1 MGLFVFLTNIPI
13 QSEGDR
19 FYEGTPI
26 EGIEEQAINGKFNLF
41 GLLSEIYGNSF
52 YVSDQSREYV
62 PKAFAYLILYNHY
75 HNGVLP
81 IGERPE
87 IQRHMTKEEYAKSRE
102 IRYKI
107 LSQHNAKA
115 LEKLDRRAFLLEQ
128 NEIITYIKKNLR
140 LLNDLGK
147 AMNKRAEIE
156 KISVDIGARYGQALK
171 KYDCDWRISGIS
183 DALCRYN
190 YFLMQ
195 SFYNLKLFP
204 QAVIDVFPNQYNRY
218 KVARYQWIGRYA
230 YDNLYAAE
238 QILADLNLRPV
249 DATE

>member
-1 MGLFVFLTNIPI
+1 MALFVLLTSVPLR
-13 QSEGDR
+13 SEDDR
-19 FYEGTPI
+19 FYENTPI
-26 EGIEEQAINGKFNLF
+26 DGIEAQAINGNFNLF
-41 GLLSEIYGNSF
+41 GMLSEIYGNSF
-52 YVSDQSREYV
+52 YVSDRSRRDI

-75 HNGVLP
+75 HNGVLF

-87 IQRHMTKEEYAKSRE
+87 IQRYMTKEEYAKSKE

-107 LSQHNAKA
+107 LTQHNAKA
-115 LEKLDRRAFLLEQ
+115 LDKLDRRAFLLEQ
-128 NEIITYIKKNLR
+128 SEMIAYIKKNLQ
-140 LLNDLGK
+140 LLNALGK

-156 KISVDIGARYGQALK
+156 KISSDIDVRYGQALK
-171 KYDCDWRISGIS
+171 KYACDWRNSGVS

-204 QAVIDVFPNQYNRY
+204 RAVIEVFPDQYNRP
-218 KVARYQWIGRYA
+218 KVARYQWTGRYA

-238 QILADLNLRPV
+238 QILDDLNLRPA